1 MRRGKSSWTNTAEA
15 RAFSRPSRPTRVKNN
30 PRMSK
35 KSNSTRREKSTQT
48 RHVTNH
54 VTRVVLFCFE
64 TQYFAFFLFR
74 ARVLFPHL
82 IYLLIFYCSLF
93 IYILFSSDSFSC
105 VSFIFMSIFELFSS
119 RDLLTRPVKFT
130 VGFFFSSSFVYFHVD
145 RLHDVC
151 CFILSAWCHASSSVY
166 NYLNGVFFS
175 VSGHV
180 WLA

>member
-30 PRMSK
+30 PRMRK

-64 TQYFAFFLFR
+64 TQYFAFWSFT
-74 ARVLFPHL
+74 VLY
-82 IYLLIFYCSLF
+82 IYIYIYCSVIDSF
-93 IYILFSSDSFSC
+93 ENSFFTRFSSDSSSC
-105 VSFIFMSIFELFSS
+105 MSFIFMSIFELFSS

-166 NYLNGVFFS
+166 NYLNGVFFQ
-175 VSGHV
+175 
-180 WLA
+180 